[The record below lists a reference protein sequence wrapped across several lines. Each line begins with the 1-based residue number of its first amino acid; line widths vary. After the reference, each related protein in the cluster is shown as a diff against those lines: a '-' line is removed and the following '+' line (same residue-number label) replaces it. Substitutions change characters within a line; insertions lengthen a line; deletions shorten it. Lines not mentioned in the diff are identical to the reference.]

1 MSDSNAG
8 STEVELPLETVGSQ
22 LRRARE
28 AAGLGLAQVAA
39 ETRIGERQLQALED
53 SNYAALNGRTYAIGF
68 SRTYARMLGLNE
80 LEITDSV
87 RRELADNAS
96 TEPRRQVQT
105 FEPGDPARVPSARL
119 AWLAAGLIA
128 LVLIGALVVWP
139 SIFAPAGE
147 LGSGETDAPPM
158 AAASDAALAAA
169 PVPSGAVVFAALAP
183 AVWVKFTDA
192 QGNQLFQ
199 KELAT
204 GETFTVPIDKGEV
217 FLRTAHPEALA
228 ITIGGQAVP
237 KIAEV
242 QQTVSNVPV
251 SAAALLARGGTAPAP
266 GPAPVVSG
274 GAAAS
279 TTGNAL
285 SRPQV
290 RQSSAPRDTQRTP
303 RPRVEASP
311 APPDLPSAA
320 PASAAPAPVPSAT

>member
-1 MSDSNAG
+1 MSDTIAEAA
-8 STEVELPLETVGSQ
+8 EVELPLETVGSR

-28 AAGLGLAQVAA
+28 TAGLGLAQVAA
-39 ETRIGERQLQALED
+39 ETRIGERMLQALED

-80 LEITDSV
+80 VEIADSV
-87 RRELADNAS
+87 RRELADNAN

-119 AWLAAGLIA
+119 AWLAAALIA
-128 LVLIGALVVWP
+128 LVIVGALVVWP

-147 LGSGETDAPPM
+147 LGSGETDAPLV
-158 AAASDAALAAA
+158 AAASDSASAAV
-169 PVPSGAVVFAALAP
+169 PVLSGPVVFAALAP

-199 KELAT
+199 KELAQ
-204 GETFTVPIDKGEV
+204 GEAFTVPTDKGEV

-237 KIAEV
+237 KIADM

-251 SAAALLARGGTAPAP
+251 SAVALLARGTAASVVVPAPA
-266 GPAPVVSG
+266 VSG
-274 GAAAS
+274 GPAANS
-279 TTGNAL
+279 TGSAAP
-285 SRPQV
+285 RPQT
-290 RQSSAPRDTQRTP
+290 RQSAAPRDTQRIE

-311 APPDLPSAA
+311 APPDLPGGA
-320 PASAAPAPVPSAT
+320 PSTAVPAPAPSAT